1 MSATLE
7 VKLSDEQLDLL
18 ADRIAAKMSASAP
31 QRNAPLSM
39 AEAAKRLGV
48 SRETVRL
55 RVKAGLI
62 RAVENLNPVR
72 ISQFEID
79 RLLNPST
86 PE

>member
-18 ADRIAAKMSASAP
+18 ADRIAKKL
-31 QRNAPLSM
+31 RNAETSTYSV
-39 AEAAKRLGV
+39 AEAAAVLGV
-48 SRETVRL
+48 CSKTVAR
-55 RVKAGLI
+55 RVEAGSIPRIPSI
-62 RAVENLNPVR
+62 RPTR
-72 ISQFEID
+72 IPADFID